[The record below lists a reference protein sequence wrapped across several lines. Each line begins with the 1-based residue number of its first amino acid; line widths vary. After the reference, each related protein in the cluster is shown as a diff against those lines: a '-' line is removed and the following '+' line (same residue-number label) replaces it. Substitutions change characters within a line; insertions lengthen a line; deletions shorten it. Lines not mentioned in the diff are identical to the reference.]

1 MKTNQELKN
10 SALAALKGNWA
21 PAVLGAI
28 FFTFATCLITSPG
41 YCANMAAFDMPFFN
55 SINPKLLKLF
65 SNSSFLL
72 NFFLLYPLSLGY
84 SVAHKELLQNGDAA
98 ITRNTV
104 RLAFSDYVRNAVSI
118 LLVYLYTILWTLLF
132 IVPGIIK
139 GLAYS
144 LTPFIVKD
152 NPQLSPNQAIN
163 LSMKMMKG
171 HKFDFFWLMLSFL
184 GWIFLAILTL
194 GIGLF
199 WITPYMYTAY
209 AAFYRDVEAEYETR
223 INSIN

>member
-55 SINPKLLKLF
+55 SINPKLLKIF

-152 NPQLSPNQAIN
+152 NPQLLPNEAIN

-171 HKFDFFWLMLSFL
+171 HKFDLFYLYLSFI
-184 GWIFLAILTL
+184 GWILLAMLTL
-194 GIGLF
+194 GIGLL
-199 WITPYMYTAY
+199 WVIPYMQTSM
-209 AAFYRDVEAEYETR
+209 AAFYLDVKNDYNNN
-223 INSIN
+223 I

>member
-55 SINPKLLKLF
+55 SINPKLLKIF
-65 SNSSFLL
+65 SNLSFLL

-118 LLVYLYTILWTLLF
+118 LLVYLYTLLWTLLF

-152 NPQLSPNQAIN
+152 NPQLSPNEAIN

-171 HKFDFFWLMLSFL
+171 HKFDLFYLYLSFI
-184 GWIFLAILTL
+184 GWILLAMLTL
-194 GIGLF
+194 GIGLL
-199 WITPYMYTAY
+199 WVIPYMQTSM
-209 AAFYRDVEAEYETR
+209 AAFYLDVKNDYNNN
-223 INSIN
+223 I

>member
-72 NFFLLYPLSLGY
+72 NFFLLYPLTLGY

-118 LLVYLYTILWTLLF
+118 LLVYLYTLLWTLLF

-171 HKFDFFWLMLSFL
+171 HKFDLFYLYLSFI
-184 GWIFLAILTL
+184 GWILLAMLTL
-194 GIGLF
+194 GIGLL
-199 WITPYMYTAY
+199 WVIPYMQTSM
-209 AAFYRDVEAEYETR
+209 AAFYLDVKNDYNNN
-223 INSIN
+223 I

>member
-55 SINPKLLKLF
+55 SINPKLLKIF

-118 LLVYLYTILWTLLF
+118 LLVYLYTFLWTLLF

-171 HKFDFFWLMLSFL
+171 HKFDLFYLYLSFI
-184 GWIFLAILTL
+184 GWILLAMLTL
-194 GIGLF
+194 GIGLL
-199 WITPYMYTAY
+199 WVIPYMQTSM
-209 AAFYRDVEAEYETR
+209 AAFYLDVKNDYNNN
-223 INSIN
+223 I

>member
-1 MKTNQELKN
+1 MRTNQELKN

-28 FFTFATCLITSPG
+28 FFTFATCLITSPS
-41 YCANMAAFDMPFFN
+41 YCSNMAAFGMPFFD
-55 SINPKLLKLF
+55 SINPKLLKIF

-118 LLVYLYTILWTLLF
+118 LLVYLYTLLWTLLF

-171 HKFDFFWLMLSFL
+171 HKFDLFYLYLSFI

-194 GIGLF
+194 GIGLL
-199 WITPYMYTAY
+199 WVIPYMQTSM
-209 AAFYRDVEAEYETR
+209 AAFYLDVKNDYNNN
-223 INSIN
+223 I

>member
-41 YCANMAAFDMPFFN
+41 YCANMAAFGMPFFD
-55 SINPKLLKLF
+55 SINPKLLKIF

-171 HKFDFFWLMLSFL
+171 HKFDLFYLYLSFI
-184 GWIFLAILTL
+184 GWILLAMLTL
-194 GIGLF
+194 GIGLL
-199 WITPYMYTAY
+199 WVIPYMQTSM
-209 AAFYRDVEAEYETR
+209 AAFYLDVKNDYNNN
-223 INSIN
+223 I

>member
-41 YCANMAAFDMPFFN
+41 YCSNMAAFGMPFFD
-55 SINPKLLKLF
+55 SINPKVLKIF

-152 NPQLSPNQAIN
+152 NPQLSPNEAIN

-171 HKFDFFWLMLSFL
+171 HKFDLFYLYLSFI
-184 GWIFLAILTL
+184 GWILLAMLTL
-194 GIGLF
+194 GIGLL
-199 WITPYMYTAY
+199 WVIPYMQTSM
-209 AAFYRDVEAEYETR
+209 AAFYLDVKNDYNNN
-223 INSIN
+223 I

>member
-1 MKTNQELKN
+1 MKTNQELKS

-72 NFFLLYPLSLGY
+72 NFFLLYPLTLGY
-84 SVAHKELLQNGDAA
+84 SVAHKDLLQNGDAA
-98 ITRNTV
+98 VTRNTI
-104 RLAFSDYVRNAVSI
+104 RHAFTDYVRNAVSI
-118 LLVYLYTILWTLLF
+118 LLVYVYTALWTLLF

-171 HKFDFFWLMLSFL
+171 HKFDLFYLYLSFI

-194 GIGLF
+194 GIGLL
-199 WITPYMYTAY
+199 WVIPYMQTSM
-209 AAFYRDVEAEYETR
+209 AAFYLDVKNDYNNN
-223 INSIN
+223 I

>member
-1 MKTNQELKN
+1 MKTNKELKN

-28 FFTFATCLITSPG
+28 FFIFASSLITSPG
-41 YCANMAAFDMPFFN
+41 YCANMAAFGMPLFDTI
-55 SINPKLLKLF
+55 SPKLLKIF

-72 NFFLLYPLSLGY
+72 NFFLLYPLTLGY
-84 SVAHKELLQNGDAA
+84 SVAHKDLLQNGDAA
-98 ITRNTV
+98 ITRNT
-104 RLAFSDYVRNAVSI
+104 LSHAFSDYVRNAVSMF
-118 LLVYLYTILWTLLF
+118 LVYLFTILWTLLF

-152 NPQLSPNQAIN
+152 NPELSPNEAIN

-171 HKFDFFWLMLSFL
+171 HKFDLFYLYLSFI
-184 GWIFLAILTL
+184 GWILLAMLTL
-194 GIGLF
+194 GVGLL
-199 WITPYMYTAY
+199 WVIPYLETTL
-209 AAFYRDVEAEYETR
+209 AAFYQDVKNDYNNT
-223 INSIN
+223 NN

>member
-55 SINPKLLKLF
+55 SINPKLLKIF

-98 ITRNTV
+98 ITSNTV

-163 LSMKMMKG
+163 LSMKMRKG
-171 HKFDFFWLMLSFL
+171 HKFALFYLYLSFI
-184 GWIFLAILTL
+184 GWILLAMLTL
-194 GIGLF
+194 GIGLL
-199 WITPYMYTAY
+199 WVIPYMQTSM
-209 AAFYRDVEAEYETR
+209 AAFYLDVKNDYNNN
-223 INSIN
+223 I

>member
-41 YCANMAAFDMPFFN
+41 YCSNMAAFDMPFFN
-55 SINPKLLKLF
+55 SINPKLLKIF

-118 LLVYLYTILWTLLF
+118 LLVYLYTLLWTLLF

-152 NPQLSPNQAIN
+152 NPQLLPNEAIN

-171 HKFDFFWLMLSFL
+171 HKFDLFYLYLSFI

-194 GIGLF
+194 GIGLL
-199 WITPYMYTAY
+199 WVIPYMQTSM
-209 AAFYRDVEAEYETR
+209 AAFYLDVKNDYNNN
-223 INSIN
+223 I

>member
-171 HKFDFFWLMLSFL
+171 HKFDLFYLYLSFI
-184 GWIFLAILTL
+184 GWILLAMLTL
-194 GIGLF
+194 GIGLL
-199 WITPYMYTAY
+199 WVIPYMQTSM
-209 AAFYRDVEAEYETR
+209 AAFYLDVKNDYNNN
-223 INSIN
+223 I

>member
-55 SINPKLLKLF
+55 SINPKLLKIF

-171 HKFDFFWLMLSFL
+171 HKFDLFYLYLSFI
-184 GWIFLAILTL
+184 GWILLAMLTL
-194 GIGLF
+194 GVGLL
-199 WITPYMYTAY
+199 WVIPYMQTSM
-209 AAFYRDVEAEYETR
+209 AAFYLDVKNDYNNN
-223 INSIN
+223 I

>member
-28 FFTFATCLITSPG
+28 FFIFASSLITSPG
-41 YCANMAAFDMPFFN
+41 YCANMAAFGMPLFDTI
-55 SINPKLLKLF
+55 SPKLLKIF

-72 NFFLLYPLSLGY
+72 NFFLLYPLTLGY
-84 SVAHKELLQNGDAA
+84 SVAHKDLLQNGDAA
-98 ITRNTV
+98 VTRNTL
-104 RLAFSDYVRNAVSI
+104 RNTFSDYVRNAVSMF
-118 LLVYLYTILWTLLF
+118 LVYLFTILWTLLF

-152 NPQLSPNQAIN
+152 NPELSPNEAIN

-171 HKFDFFWLMLSFL
+171 HKFDLFYLYLSFI
-184 GWIFLAILTL
+184 GWILLAMLTL
-194 GIGLF
+194 GVGLF
-199 WITPYMYTAY
+199 WVIPYLETTL
-209 AAFYRDVEAEYETR
+209 AAFYQDVKNDYNNT
-223 INSIN
+223 NN

>member
-55 SINPKLLKLF
+55 SINPKLLKIF

-152 NPQLSPNQAIN
+152 NPQLSPNEAIN

-171 HKFDFFWLMLSFL
+171 HKFDLFYLYLSFI
-184 GWIFLAILTL
+184 GWILLAMLTL
-194 GIGLF
+194 GIGLL
-199 WITPYMYTAY
+199 WVIPYMQTSM
-209 AAFYRDVEAEYETR
+209 AAFYLDVKNDYNNN
-223 INSIN
+223 I

>member
-41 YCANMAAFDMPFFN
+41 YCSNMAAFGMPFFD
-55 SINPKLLKLF
+55 SINPKLLKIF

-118 LLVYLYTILWTLLF
+118 LLVYLYTLLWTLLF

-171 HKFDFFWLMLSFL
+171 HKFDLFYLYLSFI
-184 GWIFLAILTL
+184 GWILLAMLTL
-194 GIGLF
+194 GIGLL
-199 WITPYMYTAY
+199 WVIPYMQTSM
-209 AAFYRDVEAEYETR
+209 AAFYLDVKNDYNNN
-223 INSIN
+223 I

>member
-41 YCANMAAFDMPFFN
+41 YCANMAAFGMPFFD
-55 SINPKLLKLF
+55 SINPKLLKIF

-118 LLVYLYTILWTLLF
+118 LLVYLYTLLWTLLF

-171 HKFDFFWLMLSFL
+171 HKFDLFYLYLSFI

-194 GIGLF
+194 GIGLL
-199 WITPYMYTAY
+199 WVIPYMQTSM
-209 AAFYRDVEAEYETR
+209 AAFYLDVKNDYNNN
-223 INSIN
+223 I

>member
-41 YCANMAAFDMPFFN
+41 YCANMASFDMPFFN
-55 SINPKLLKLF
+55 SINPKLLKIF
-65 SNSSFLL
+65 SNLSFLL

-118 LLVYLYTILWTLLF
+118 LLVYLYTLLWTLLF

-171 HKFDFFWLMLSFL
+171 HKFDLFYLYLSFI
-184 GWIFLAILTL
+184 GWILLAMLTL
-194 GIGLF
+194 GIGLL
-199 WITPYMYTAY
+199 WVIPYMQTSM
-209 AAFYRDVEAEYETR
+209 AAFYLDVKNDYNNN
-223 INSIN
+223 I

>member
-41 YCANMAAFDMPFFN
+41 YCSNMAAFGMPFFD
-55 SINPKLLKLF
+55 SINPKVLKIF

-72 NFFLLYPLSLGY
+72 NFFLLYPLTLGY

-171 HKFDFFWLMLSFL
+171 HKFDLFYLYLSFI
-184 GWIFLAILTL
+184 GWILLAMLTL
-194 GIGLF
+194 GIGLL
-199 WITPYMYTAY
+199 WVIPYMQTSM
-209 AAFYRDVEAEYETR
+209 AAFYLDVKNDYNNN
-223 INSIN
+223 I

>member
-41 YCANMAAFDMPFFN
+41 YCSNMAAFDMPFFN

-118 LLVYLYTILWTLLF
+118 LLVYLYTLLWTLLF

-152 NPQLSPNQAIN
+152 NPQLFPNEAIN

-171 HKFDFFWLMLSFL
+171 HKFDLFYLYLSFI

-194 GIGLF
+194 GIGLL
-199 WITPYMYTAY
+199 WVIPYMQTSM
-209 AAFYRDVEAEYETR
+209 AAFYLDVKNDYNNN
-223 INSIN
+223 I

>member
-41 YCANMAAFDMPFFN
+41 YCSNMAAFGMPFFD
-55 SINPKLLKLF
+55 SINPKLLKIF

-171 HKFDFFWLMLSFL
+171 HKFDLFYLYLSFI
-184 GWIFLAILTL
+184 GWILLAMLTL
-194 GIGLF
+194 GIGLL
-199 WITPYMYTAY
+199 WVIPYMQTSM
-209 AAFYRDVEAEYETR
+209 AAFYLDVKNDYNNN
-223 INSIN
+223 I

>member
-55 SINPKLLKLF
+55 SINPKLLKIF

-118 LLVYLYTILWTLLF
+118 LLVYLYTLLWTLLF

-171 HKFDFFWLMLSFL
+171 HKFDLFYLYLSFI
-184 GWIFLAILTL
+184 GWILLAMLTL
-194 GIGLF
+194 GIGLL
-199 WITPYMYTAY
+199 WVIPYMQTSM
-209 AAFYRDVEAEYETR
+209 AAFYLDVKNDYNNN
-223 INSIN
+223 I

>member
-28 FFTFATCLITSPG
+28 SFTFATCLITSPS
-41 YCANMAAFDMPFFN
+41 YCANMAAFGMPFFD
-55 SINPKLLKLF
+55 SINPKLLKIF

-118 LLVYLYTILWTLLF
+118 LLVYLYTLLWTLLF

-171 HKFDFFWLMLSFL
+171 HKFDLFYLYLSFI
-184 GWIFLAILTL
+184 GWILLAMLTL
-194 GIGLF
+194 GIGLL
-199 WITPYMYTAY
+199 WVIPYMQTSM
-209 AAFYRDVEAEYETR
+209 AAFYLDVKNDYNNN
-223 INSIN
+223 I

>member
-84 SVAHKELLQNGDAA
+84 SVAHKELLQNGDTA

-118 LLVYLYTILWTLLF
+118 LLVYLYTLLWTLLF

-152 NPQLSPNQAIN
+152 NPQLLPNEAIN

-171 HKFDFFWLMLSFL
+171 HKFDLFYLYLSFI

-194 GIGLF
+194 GIGLL
-199 WITPYMYTAY
+199 WVIPYMQTSM
-209 AAFYRDVEAEYETR
+209 AAFYLDVKNDYNNN
-223 INSIN
+223 I

>member
-41 YCANMAAFDMPFFN
+41 YCSNMAAFGMPFFD
-55 SINPKLLKLF
+55 SINPKLLKIF

-118 LLVYLYTILWTLLF
+118 LLVYLYTLLWTLLF

-171 HKFDFFWLMLSFL
+171 HKFDLFYLYLSFI
-184 GWIFLAILTL
+184 GWILLAILTL
-194 GIGLF
+194 GIGLL
-199 WITPYMYTAY
+199 WVIPYMQTSM
-209 AAFYRDVEAEYETR
+209 AAFYLDVKNDYNNN
-223 INSIN
+223 I

>member
-28 FFTFATCLITSPG
+28 FFTFATCLITSPS
-41 YCANMAAFDMPFFN
+41 YITNMAAFGMPLFD
-55 SINPKLLKLF
+55 SINPKLLKVL

-72 NFFLLYPLSLGY
+72 NFFLLYPLTLGY
-84 SVAHKELLQNGDAA
+84 SVAHKDLLQNGDAA

-118 LLVYLYTILWTLLF
+118 LLVYVYTALWTLLF
-132 IVPGIIK
+132 IVPGIVK

-152 NPQLSPNQAIN
+152 NPELSPNAAIN

-171 HKFDFFWLMLSFL
+171 HKFDLFYLYLSFI

-194 GIGLF
+194 GIGLL
-199 WITPYMYTAY
+199 WVIPYMQTSM
-209 AAFYRDVEAEYETR
+209 AAFYLDVKNDYNNN
-223 INSIN
+223 I

>member
-55 SINPKLLKLF
+55 SINPKLLKIF

-118 LLVYLYTILWTLLF
+118 LLVYLYTLLWTLLF

-152 NPQLSPNQAIN
+152 NPQLLPNEAIN

-171 HKFDFFWLMLSFL
+171 HKFDLFYLYLSFI
-184 GWIFLAILTL
+184 GWILLAMLTL
-194 GIGLF
+194 GIGLL
-199 WITPYMYTAY
+199 WVIPYMQTSM
-209 AAFYRDVEAEYETR
+209 AAFYLDVKNDYNNN
-223 INSIN
+223 I

>member
-41 YCANMAAFDMPFFN
+41 YCANMAAFDMPFFI
-55 SINPKLLKLF
+55 SINPKVLKIF

-118 LLVYLYTILWTLLF
+118 LLVYLYTLLWTLLF

-152 NPQLSPNQAIN
+152 NPQLLPNEAIN

-171 HKFDFFWLMLSFL
+171 HKFDLFYLYLSFI

-194 GIGLF
+194 GIGLL
-199 WITPYMYTAY
+199 WVIPYMQTSM
-209 AAFYRDVEAEYETR
+209 AAFYLDVKNDYNNN
-223 INSIN
+223 I

>member
-41 YCANMAAFDMPFFN
+41 YCSNMAAFGMPFFD
-55 SINPKLLKLF
+55 SINPKLLKIF

-171 HKFDFFWLMLSFL
+171 HKFDLFYLYLSFI
-184 GWIFLAILTL
+184 GWILLAMLTL
-194 GIGLF
+194 GVGLL
-199 WITPYMYTAY
+199 WVIPYMQTSM
-209 AAFYRDVEAEYETR
+209 AAFYLDVKNDYNNN
-223 INSIN
+223 I

>member
-41 YCANMAAFDMPFFN
+41 YCSNMAAFDMPFFN

-152 NPQLSPNQAIN
+152 NPQLLPNEAIN

-171 HKFDFFWLMLSFL
+171 HKFDLFYLYLSFI

-194 GIGLF
+194 GIGLL
-199 WITPYMYTAY
+199 WVIPYMQTSM
-209 AAFYRDVEAEYETR
+209 AAFYLDVKNDYNNN
-223 INSIN
+223 I

>member
-55 SINPKLLKLF
+55 SINPKLLKIF

-118 LLVYLYTILWTLLF
+118 LLVYLYTLLWTLLF

-171 HKFDFFWLMLSFL
+171 HKFDLFYLYLSFI

-194 GIGLF
+194 GIGLL
-199 WITPYMYTAY
+199 WVIPYMQTSM
-209 AAFYRDVEAEYETR
+209 AAFYLDVKNDYNNN
-223 INSIN
+223 I

>member
-118 LLVYLYTILWTLLF
+118 LLVYLYTLLWTLLF

-152 NPQLSPNQAIN
+152 NPQLLPNEAIN

-171 HKFDFFWLMLSFL
+171 HKFDLFYLYLSFI

-194 GIGLF
+194 GIGLL
-199 WITPYMYTAY
+199 WVIPYMQTSM
-209 AAFYRDVEAEYETR
+209 AAFYLDVKNDYNNN
-223 INSIN
+223 I

>member
-41 YCANMAAFDMPFFN
+41 YCANMAAFGMPFFD
-55 SINPKLLKLF
+55 SINPKLLKIF

-118 LLVYLYTILWTLLF
+118 LLVYLYTLLWTLLF

-171 HKFDFFWLMLSFL
+171 HKFDLFYLYLSFV

-194 GIGLF
+194 GIGLL
-199 WITPYMYTAY
+199 WVIPYMQTSM
-209 AAFYRDVEAEYETR
+209 AAFYLDVKNDYNNN
-223 INSIN
+223 I

>member
-41 YCANMAAFDMPFFN
+41 YITNMAAFGMPLFD
-55 SINPKLLKLF
+55 SINPKLLKVL

-72 NFFLLYPLSLGY
+72 NFFLLYPLTLGY
-84 SVAHKELLQNGDAA
+84 SVAHKDLLQNGDAA
-98 ITRNTV
+98 VTRNTI
-104 RLAFSDYVRNAVSI
+104 RHAFTDYVRNAVSI
-118 LLVYLYTILWTLLF
+118 LLVYVYTALWTLLF
-132 IVPGIIK
+132 IVPGIVK

-171 HKFDFFWLMLSFL
+171 HKFDLFYLYLSFI

-194 GIGLF
+194 GIGLL
-199 WITPYMYTAY
+199 WVIPYMQTSM
-209 AAFYRDVEAEYETR
+209 AAFYLDVKNDYNNN
-223 INSIN
+223 I

>member
-55 SINPKLLKLF
+55 SINPKLLKIF

-72 NFFLLYPLSLGY
+72 NFFLLYPLTLGY

-118 LLVYLYTILWTLLF
+118 LLVYLYTLLWTLLF

-152 NPQLSPNQAIN
+152 NPQLSPNEAIN

-171 HKFDFFWLMLSFL
+171 HKFDLFWLGLSFIGWYIL
-184 GWIFLAILTL
+184 GFLTL
-194 GIGLF
+194 GVAYL
-199 WITPYMYTAY
+199 WLVPYMYTSV
-209 AAFYRDVEAEYETR
+209 AAFYQDLKKEY
-223 INSIN
+223 INPNN

>member
-28 FFTFATCLITSPG
+28 FFTFATSLITSPG

-55 SINPKLLKLF
+55 SINPKLLKIF

-118 LLVYLYTILWTLLF
+118 LLVYLYTLLWTLLF

-152 NPQLSPNQAIN
+152 NPQLLPNEAIN

-171 HKFDFFWLMLSFL
+171 HKFDLFYLYLSFI

-194 GIGLF
+194 GIGLL
-199 WITPYMYTAY
+199 WVIPYMQTSM
-209 AAFYRDVEAEYETR
+209 AAFYLDVKNDYNNN
-223 INSIN
+223 I

>member
-21 PAVLGAI
+21 PAVLGTI
-28 FFTFATCLITSPG
+28 FFIFATCLITSPG

-163 LSMKMMKG
+163 LNMKMMKG
-171 HKFDFFWLMLSFL
+171 HKFDLFLSLSQLHRMDFSCNPDFGYRSSL
-184 GWIFLAILTL
+184 GYPI
-194 GIGLF
+194 
-199 WITPYMYTAY
+199 Y
-209 AAFYRDVEAEYETR
+209 ADIYGSVLSGCEERL
-223 INSIN
+223 